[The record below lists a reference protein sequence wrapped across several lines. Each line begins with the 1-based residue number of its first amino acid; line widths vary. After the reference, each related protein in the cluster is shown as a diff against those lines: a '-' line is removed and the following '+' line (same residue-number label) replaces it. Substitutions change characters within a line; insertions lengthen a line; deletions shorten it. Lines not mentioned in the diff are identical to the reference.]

1 MIPVLMLVMSVCAC
15 VCACVRV
22 CVCVC
27 VSSLGLLVWDYFIC
41 CVELTYLS
49 RVFLLVSPM
58 GLYLVMDMV

>member
-1 MIPVLMLVMSVCAC
+1 MIPVLMLVMNVC
-15 VCACVRV
+15 VCL

-49 RVFLLVSPM
+49 GVFLLVSPM
-58 GLYLVMDMV
+58 GLYLGMDMV